1 MTSSLDD
8 RRLQVA
14 EITNKTNIVMQSIV
28 LHEFVAIPGN
38 LNKHCLIWAILAE
51 ILLRNYTIKSWLIFQ
66 PHLTSVSALTG
77 KSQKHGQVSHMS
89 EANFRH

>member
-14 EITNKTNIVMQSIV
+14 EMTNKINIVMQSIV

-38 LNKHCLIWAILAE
+38 LNKHCLI
-51 ILLRNYTIKSWLIFQ
+51 
-66 PHLTSVSALTG
+66 
-77 KSQKHGQVSHMS
+77 
-89 EANFRH
+89 